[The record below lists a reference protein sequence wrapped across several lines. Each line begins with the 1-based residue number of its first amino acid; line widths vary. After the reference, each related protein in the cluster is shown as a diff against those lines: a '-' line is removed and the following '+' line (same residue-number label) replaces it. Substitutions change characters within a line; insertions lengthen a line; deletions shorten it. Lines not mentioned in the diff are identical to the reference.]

1 MQVISYITTDNR
13 QEVTVSTLTVCSLF
27 NVHLV
32 LKFMI

>member
-13 QEVTVSTLTVCSLF
+13 QEVTVSTPRVCPLL
-27 NVHLV
+27 NVFLV